1 LAITTTTPATAIVRL
16 RRRIHVGCVLRQG
29 SRAALWIAVGLVA
42 AVGIARLFGL
52 VLIPTPGWA
61 FALPALLALVWFL
74 ARGRLPARSV
84 LAAHLDRRAGAH
96 GLVMLAAEQDVGE
109 WRDDVSRRLAAL
121 EMPVVELARPVARIG
136 LATAMVFG
144 LAWLPLPPAT
154 RSAPRQAAIQAALE
168 RAREEI
174 RVAAAAEELRADD
187 AAALDARAR
196 ELEERLVRGDP
207 VLWADVDAVQEARR
221 QHEAAQSTD
230 AARLAAGASAV
241 AEKLLSD
248 GVPDAG
254 ELAEIARLAASL
266 GLLEDLAPELKAVL
280 EKLAQHAE
288 STRETGVP
296 HPTLDPEL
304 LAKLGIDPKDLA
316 RLADALQQ
324 MGGARL
330 RHRAGGEAPPELGAL
345 RELLEREGR
354 LGGASRGDG
363 ELPGARGGDGPFD
376 PTPQED
382 GGDGQGGGRGG
393 LGRGRGDTALE
404 YRGDTELDTS
414 QLRPERLAPG
424 QPIPDRWEELRVL
437 RAEPRA
443 ESRSIEAG
451 GGTAAE
457 GAGRATF
464 HRDLA
469 PRHRDA
475 VQRFFSP
482 TKEPRR
488 R

>member
-1 LAITTTTPATAIVRL
+1 MATTNPTPATAILRL
-16 RRRIHVGCVLRQG
+16 RRRIHVGWALRQG
-29 SRAALWIAVGLVA
+29 SHAALWIAIGLVA
-42 AVGIARLFGL
+42 GVGVARLFGL
-52 VLIPTPGWA
+52 VLIPTPVWA
-61 FALPALLALVWFL
+61 VALPVLLVPVWCL
-74 ARGRLPARSV
+74 ASRRLPARSV

-96 GLVMLAAEQDVGE
+96 GLVMLAVERDVGE
-109 WRDDVSRRLAAL
+109 WRDDVTQRLAAL
-121 EMPVVELARPVARIG
+121 ELPAVDLARPVAR
-136 LATAMVFG
+136 FG
-144 LAWLPLPPAT
+144 LAGAMVAGLAFLPLPPAT
-154 RSAPRQAAIQAALE
+154 RSAPRPAAIQAALE

-174 RVAAAAEELRADD
+174 RMSAAAEELRPDD

-207 VLWADVDAVQEARR
+207 VLWADVDAVEEARR

-230 AARLAAGASAV
+230 AARLAAGASAL
-241 AEKLLSD
+241 AEKLD
-248 GVPDAG
+248 GEGVPDAG

-280 EKLAQHAE
+280 EKLARHAE
-288 STRETGVP
+288 NTRETGIP
-296 HPTLDPEL
+296 HPTLDPQL
-304 LAKLGIDPKDLA
+304 LEKLGIDPKDLA
-316 RLADALQQ
+316 RLAEALQQ

-354 LGGASRGDG
+354 LGAAPQGGA
-363 ELPGARGGDGPFD
+363 ELPGARGGEGPFD
-376 PTPQED
+376 PTPRD

-443 ESRSIEAG
+443 EARPIEAG